1 MTSRTPSYITK
12 NRLGIYYF
20 QYCLPNIFFK
30 NDGESVKRIFRK
42 SLHTRNRR
50 DALKQSR
57 VLWLIMDNLKLRYF
71 SDPNSFGKAMEL
83 LMQFEKYKNS
93 SWKEIEESFLC
104 NLDETDDLL
113 LDQALKYQLEH
124 NKANQEKSE
133 QIKFLQD
140 LLKHSVKNPSS
151 SPEQGLCTEENLMLS
166 GLIDKWLEFK
176 KPSLKISS
184 YVSINQSIILFK
196 DLISEI
202 CGHDPTT
209 SDLTE
214 NRIREYKKLLEK
226 LPAHRNAKKLAG
238 KTLIE
243 LCELNLKPIAH
254 KTIKGYLAAAA
265 DFIKWAEK
273 DGYSIN
279 PKLIGILTQ
288 VRRAISKDRIKV
300 YPLSDDDDLIAIF
313 NAQEYSLGKA
323 KRASDYWVPL
333 IALYT
338 GARLGEICQLSV
350 TDIYQCEEVWVFDI
364 NDKLDNSLKTNES
377 SKRIVPIHKELLKL
391 KIIDYRDQIE
401 MSAVALFPL
410 EHRDK
415 RGMFSAFTKRF
426 GRRLTKLGIK
436 EPLKTDERKSFH
448 SFRHTVRTIL
458 AEVSPNNGVVID
470 SIVGHSSIERSVGE
484 KIYTHTDRI
493 KHKKELLDKLVY
505 PIDFKKIKVWRDCIF
520 GRSL

>member
-1 MTSRTPSYITK
+1 MTSKTPSYITK

-71 SDPNSFGKAMEL
+71 SDSNSFGKAMEL

-113 LDQALKYQLEH
+113 LDQAFKYQLEH

-133 QIKFLQD
+133 QIKSLQD
-140 LLKHSVKNPSS
+140 LLKHFVKNPSF
-151 SPEQGLCTEENLMLS
+151 SPEQGLCTQENLSLS

-214 NRIREYKKLLEK
+214 NTIREYKKLLEK

-288 VRRAISKDRIKV
+288 VRKAISKDKIKV
-300 YPLSDDDDLIAIF
+300 YPFSDDDLTKIF
-313 NAQEYSLGKA
+313 NAQKYSLGKA

-338 GARLGEICQLSV
+338 GARLAEICQLLVS
-350 TDIYQCEEVWVFDI
+350 DIYKKDEIWVLDI
-364 NDKLDNSLKTNES
+364 NDNGEKSLKTTES
-377 SKRIVPIHKELLKL
+377 SKRIVPIHKELIKL
-391 KIIDYRDQIE
+391 KIIDYRDQME
-401 MSAVALFPL
+401 KYGVALFPL
-410 EHRDK
+410 ENRDG
-415 RGMFSAFTKRF
+415 RGMFSKFTKRF
-426 GRRLTKLGIK
+426 GYQMSKLGIK
-436 EPLKTDERKSFH
+436 ESLESNERKSFH
-448 SFRHTVRTIL
+448 SFRHTVRTRLGSVDIL
-458 AEVSPNNGVVID
+458 
-470 SIVGHSSIERSVGE
+470 R
-484 KIYTHTDRI
+484 
-493 KHKKELLDKLVY
+493 
-505 PIDFKKIKVWRDCIF
+505 
-520 GRSL
+520 